1 MVIFDLALRIRYCTV
16 NFVRRTFFNSYTFAG
31 CGKNRELRMREID
44 LATTKLD
51 TMSFYCFIPGRL
63 LILSLLNIFN
73 KIDYTSQL
81 DATFVAVRPD
91 QLSETSAIL
100 IL

>member
-1 MVIFDLALRIRYCTV
+1 
-16 NFVRRTFFNSYTFAG
+16 
-31 CGKNRELRMREID
+31 MREID
-44 LATTKLD
+44 LATTQCS
-51 TMSFYCFIPGRL
+51 SFYCFIPGK

-81 DATFVAVRPD
+81 DAIFVAVRPD